1 MYLDSFLSVLLLHTG
16 VIDPVR
22 IRTHTSPHCD
32 TVKQDGGMDVF
43 EMQILLSGAAQGMA
57 AKA

>member
-1 MYLDSFLSVLLLHTG
+1 MNLSVYAHAPPYT
-16 VIDPVR
+16 
-22 IRTHTSPHCD
+22 TFT

>member
-1 MYLDSFLSVLLLHTG
+1 MYVGPFLSILHFYTG

-22 IRTHTSPHCD
+22 TRTRTSLHH

-57 AKA
+57 GKA